1 MRLYRQEN
9 SENLKKENKE
19 LETIDRLFS
28 FNPHNEFVKTSNVL
42 IQSSYCLSPSVRV
55 LHFPVILCMTSSGQ
69 WAIGE
74 SRIYHFESKHLNAG
88 LRPSVNLPA
97 PRKCLLSQPKGL
109 VEAPVEKEPSVTLDS
124 E

>member
-88 LRPSVNLPA
+88 LRPSVNLPPTPQVLA
-97 PRKCLLSQPKGL
+97 LSAKR
-109 VEAPVEKEPSVTLDS
+109 VS
-124 E
+124 